1 MTFPGVEGVKGPGW
15 LSTTGFQ
22 IRQSRAGAQPGHA
35 VATSAGVNVPSV
47 SVLDSMGLFAPNL
60 AEPNPPI
67 TAISEYQ
74 HDPQAIEKDNFELSQ
89 SSANRLEVQDYQFGV
104 GAATPDTFNN
114 AADADPTYS
123 GE

>member
-1 MTFPGVEGVKGPGW
+1 MTFPGVEGIKGPGW

-74 HDPQAIEKDNFELSQ
+74 HDPQAIEKDN
-89 SSANRLEVQDYQFGV
+89 RLEVQDYQFGV